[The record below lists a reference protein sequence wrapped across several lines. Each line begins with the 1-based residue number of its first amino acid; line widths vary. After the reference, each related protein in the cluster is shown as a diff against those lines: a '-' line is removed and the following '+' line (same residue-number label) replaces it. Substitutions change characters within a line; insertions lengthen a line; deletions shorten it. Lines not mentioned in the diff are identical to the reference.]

1 MGLKTTNYEIKEF
14 GITIPQAYAII
25 KNLYIK
31 GGYARADFVV
41 QADRTATSNKEPLQ
55 TVKIEFTLDRNESP
69 FITAYKYAKGQ
80 HYEVVRNEE
89 TEKYEKVLVNNSVF
103 YGGEDDIVEE

>member
-14 GITIPQAYAII
+14 GIIIPQAYAII

-31 GGYARADFVV
+31 GGYARADFIV
-41 QADRTATSNKEPLQ
+41 QADRTATSKKDPLQ
-55 TVKIEFTLDRNESP
+55 TVRVEFTLDRNESP

-80 HYEVVRNEE
+80 HYENIQNEE
-89 TEKYEKVLVNNSVF
+89 TEKIEKVLVNNSVF
-103 YGGEDDIVEE
+103 YGWEDDIQ